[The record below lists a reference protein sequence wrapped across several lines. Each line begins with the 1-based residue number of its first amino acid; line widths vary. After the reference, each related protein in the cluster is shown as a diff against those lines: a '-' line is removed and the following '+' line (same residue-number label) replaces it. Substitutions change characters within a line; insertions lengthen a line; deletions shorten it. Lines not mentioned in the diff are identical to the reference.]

1 MQSLY
6 KVIKDTKVIS
16 QGTKEIVTE
25 YSPVNIK
32 NNDLDYDDENANEY
46 KASLQL
52 IRDAKNESERILRQ
66 AQEEAEMIR
75 KQAYEEAYEH
85 GYKQGYQEAQQKGYQ
100 NGYDVAIQKAK
111 EEANKIIEN
120 AVQTLNSAKVEYEA
134 YLQDKKAEIIKLS
147 INIAEHIL
155 NREVANVDGIDE
167 MVVRA
172 IEESRNAKSIIVKTN
187 FLYTEHLKTK
197 VLEWKERFALKA
209 EVFVIMDDSLDKGE
223 AVIEKNNGKVT
234 ISIDDALDN
243 IREAIL

>member
-1 MQSLY
+1 MMM
-6 KVIKDTKVIS
+6 KTRI
-16 QGTKEIVTE
+16 
-25 YSPVNIK
+25 
-32 NNDLDYDDENANEY
+32 EY

-75 KQAYEEAYEH
+75 KQAMRRLMNMVISKATKIPE
-85 GYKQGYQEAQQKGYQ
+85 KGYQ
-100 NGYDVAIQKAK
+100 NGYDALPYRKPRKKLIKSSK
-111 EEANKIIEN
+111 MLYK
-120 AVQTLNSAKVEYEA
+120 TLNSAKVEYEA

-187 FLYTEHLKTK
+187 SLYTEHLKTK